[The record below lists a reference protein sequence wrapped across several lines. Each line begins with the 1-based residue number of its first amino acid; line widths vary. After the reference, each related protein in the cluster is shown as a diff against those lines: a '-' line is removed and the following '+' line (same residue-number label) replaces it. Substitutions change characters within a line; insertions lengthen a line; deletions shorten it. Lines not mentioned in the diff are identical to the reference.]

1 MITTDTTVLALS
13 HNDHVYLSGWT
24 GVYDDATAKVG
35 TVEGYALERVCDPQ
49 QAFERAIANG
59 HNLAWTYADFPCF
72 LHSDKEIAKRE
83 TERRQQQRAFAYLV
97 HDGQEVM
104 IEGRLYK
111 VRVTRGNEKRIMNCD
126 PISFIRV

>member
-1 MITTDTTVLALS
+1 MTTTLALS

-24 GVYDDATAKVG
+24 GVYDDTTAKVG
-35 TVEGYALERVCDPQ
+35 TVEGYARERVCDPQ
-49 QAFERAIANG
+49 QALERAIANG
-59 HNLAWTYADFPCF
+59 HNLAWTFVEDVC
-72 LHSDKEIAKRE
+72 LRGDKDVARMHKEL
-83 TERRQQQRAFAYLV
+83 RQQQRAFAYRV

-111 VRVTRGNEKRIMNCD
+111 VHVNRGNEKRVMICD